1 MSHLTDA
8 ANILEVSE
16 YEVMRRAYRYWH
28 GREAPAA
35 VLGEAF
41 SVYLR
46 EGTVPHWARHY
57 AAHVVTS
64 FEDELDRGCACL
76 RLLWLLL
83 ASGRPRGGRGRACL
97 AA

>member
-1 MSHLTDA
+1 MSNLTDA

-16 YEVMRRAYRYWH
+16 YEVMRRAYRHWH

-35 VLGEAF
+35 LIGEAF
-41 SVYLR
+41 SLYLQ
-46 EGTVPHWARHY
+46 EGVVPHWARHY
-57 AAHVVTS
+57 AAQVISS

-76 RLLWLLL
+76 HLLWSLLGG
-83 ASGRPRGGRGRACL
+83 GRPRGGRGRAHL